1 MTTETEQ
8 AASEAAPK
16 QLTTLNDLWA
26 ETIDVWQH
34 GFMGVD
40 ISKIIIALVI
50 FAAFLFVRGLFS
62 KYILARLHGWA
73 EGSETKVDDKIINAL
88 IPPIKFVPVLLGVFF
103 AGQYAGL
110 DEMLGEFFS
119 RVMRTLI
126 SFTIF
131 WGLYRALGPISHMS
145 RRMERML
152 TPIMVQW
159 LYKVIKVLV
168 VFIGAAV
175 ILELW
180 GIQVG
185 PLLAGLGIFGAA
197 VALGAQ
203 DMFKNMIGGL
213 TVIAEKKFQ
222 PGDWIKV
229 DGVVDGTVEN
239 IGFRSTQVR
248 RFDKAP
254 VQVPNS
260 LLSDAAITNF
270 TRMSHR
276 RIYWVIGVEYRTTTG
291 QLKIIRDE
299 IMDYIQN
306 NEAFD
311 TSDRVVT
318 FVRVDSFGASS
329 IDIMVYCFTK
339 TTVWGEYL
347 EIKEDLAFKIKEV
360 VTEKADTA
368 FAFPSQSIYVET
380 WPGDTPEM
388 FKPPED
394 KKSKKAA

>member
-1 MTTETEQ
+1 MTTETTD
-8 AASEAAPK
+8 K
-16 QLTTLNDLWA
+16 KMTTMADLWA
-26 ETIDVWQH
+26 ETVDVWQH

-40 ISKIIIALVI
+40 ISKIIIALAI
-50 FAAFLFVRGLFS
+50 FAAFLFFRGLFS
-62 KYILARLHGWA
+62 KYILARLHTW
-73 EGSETKVDDKIINAL
+73 TKRSDTEVDDKVIDAL
-88 IPPIKFVPVLLGVFF
+88 IPPIRFVPVILGVFF
-103 AGQYAGL
+103 AAQYAGL
-110 DEMLGEFFS
+110 DDKLGEYFS
-119 RVMRTLI
+119 RIMRTLI

-131 WGLYRALGPISHMS
+131 WALFRALGPISHMS
-145 RRMERML
+145 RRLERML
-152 TPIMVQW
+152 SPTMVQW

-175 ILELW
+175 ILEVW

-197 VALGAQ
+197 IALGAQ

-213 TVIAEKKFQ
+213 TVIAEKKFK

-229 DGVVDGTVEN
+229 VGVVEGTVEN

-276 RIYWVIGVEYRTTTG
+276 RIYWVIGVEYRTTTE
-291 QLKIIRDE
+291 QLKIIRDG
-299 IMDYIQN
+299 IMDYIHN
-306 NEAFD
+306 NDAFD
-311 TSDRVVT
+311 VSENVST

-339 TTVWGEYL
+339 TTVWGEWL
-347 EIKEDLAFKIKEV
+347 EIKENLAFEIKKLVE
-360 VTEKADTA
+360 EKAGTG
-368 FAFPSQSIYVET
+368 FAFPSQSIYVEQ
-380 WPGDTPEM
+380 WPGDTPEV
-388 FKPPED
+388 FSPPEG
-394 KKSKKAA
+394 KKSSKKAA